1 MNYEQAERSNKSCDG
16 SNSSRQIKYKLY
28 NFVQV
33 LSIANAINI
42 IVVTMVE

>member
-1 MNYEQAERSNKSCDG
+1 MNYEQAGRSNKSCDG
-16 SNSSRQIKYKLY
+16 SNSSRQIKLY